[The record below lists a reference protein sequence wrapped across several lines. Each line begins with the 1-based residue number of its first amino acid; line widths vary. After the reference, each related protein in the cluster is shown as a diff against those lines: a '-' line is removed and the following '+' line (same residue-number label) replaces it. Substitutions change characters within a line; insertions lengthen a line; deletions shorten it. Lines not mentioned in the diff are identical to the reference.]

1 MLSKV
6 DEVKEFLCSV
16 QEPAAGVIKPGPF
29 KRLCNIINAVKE
41 LEMEPKEEDE
51 PQKKSPEGQILAL
64 NSVTCS
70 HDCVEDSFGTD

>member
-6 DEVKEFLCSV
+6 DKVKEFSCSL
-16 QEPAAGVIKPGPF
+16 QEPATGVTKTGPF

-41 LEMEPKEEDE
+41 LEIEPKEEDE

-70 HDCVEDSFGTD
+70 HEYVEDSFGTD